1 MKQAITGTASSNL
14 LSVASGARSHG
25 LRAGRKVKFPTLTGG
40 TGLTAGTTYTV
51 IPAGLTT
58 RVFSVSASGR
68 YGGAVD
74 FSSNVTAGTM
84 IRVTTGKGV
93 DG

>member
-1 MKQAITGTASSNL
+1 MKQAVTGTASSNL

-25 LRAGRKVKFPTLTGG
+25 LRAGRKVKFPSLTGG
-40 TGLTAGTTYTV
+40 TGLTAGAVYTV
-51 IPAGLTT
+51 IADGLTS
-58 RVFSVSASGR
+58 RVFKVSSVGR
-68 YGGAVD
+68 FGSAVD
-74 FSSNVTAGTM
+74 FSTNVTAGTM